1 MEIGL
6 KKKKKKKNCGFILE
20 PSELSGLYYV
30 YITPLLLLKKLLIII
45 EWTKKK
51 ILRKWLYCY
60 GQKM

>member
-45 EWTKKK
+45 E
-51 ILRKWLYCY
+51 
-60 GQKM
+60 